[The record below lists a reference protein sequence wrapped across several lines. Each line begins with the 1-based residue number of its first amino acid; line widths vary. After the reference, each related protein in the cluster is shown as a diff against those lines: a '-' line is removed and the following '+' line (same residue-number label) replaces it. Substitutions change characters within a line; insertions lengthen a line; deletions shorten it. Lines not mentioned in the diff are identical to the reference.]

1 MKIAGFWRPL
11 SDIASIFHHEGHE
24 GHEGEEGEEGET
36 SLFVLFVLFVV
47 NSMPTINRRW
57 SEGFLT
63 SWVTRSVSGDCYEN
77 RVGSGGLSLILLRSF
92 TTKDTKDTKERK
104 EKPASSCSSCSSW

>member
-1 MKIAGFWRPL
+1 M
-11 SDIASIFHHEGHE
+11 
-24 GHEGEEGEEGET
+24 

-63 SWVTRSVSGDCYEN
+63 SAMKYAWVRWVCSRYCFD
-77 RVGSGGLSLILLRSF
+77 LIARAQRAA
-92 TTKDTKDTKERK
+92 E
-104 EKPASSCSSCSSW
+104 AQGA